1 MAAIPCGK
9 RRKNQAKLNFAIQF
23 REHQPRETV
32 SYARVSALTATR
44 AGVTSASPQSPANPG
59 HGVALCAEFFV
70 GTWVVGGGLN
80 YRCACGLW
88 AGFFPP
94 ATAFFRTFTS

>member
-9 RRKNQAKLNFAIQF
+9 RWKNQAKLNFAIQF
-23 REHQPRETV
+23 RKHQPRETL
-32 SYARVSALTATR
+32 SHARVSALTATR
-44 AGVTSASPQSPANPG
+44 AGVTCASPLKSSANPG
-59 HGVALCAEFFV
+59 HGVALCAEFLV
-70 GTWVVGGGLN
+70 GTCVVGGGLN

-94 ATAFFRTFTS
+94 ATAFF